1 MEAESILDFHTEHEE
16 ILAARQRSVT
26 RENQILLAI
35 ALVGSE
41 KQSEIREGVSILEEI
56 VKDSIHSE
64 DSRVCVHYLALGHAR
79 LQNYDKSVHLLDAL
93 LRTEP
98 ANMQATELRRVIGKK
113 MKKDGLLG
121 LGLLG
126 GAAAIVGG
134 LMIAGLALKKNLDLG
149 SIMSTGIRRRHAD
162 EKQKN
167 LLDPSV
173 NEEAQ
178 RDQERLDPSLL
189 TSSHWKFIALF
200 YLALICA
207 TTFLHKCLPEPKDSN
222 DDETQF
228 SEKRA
233 VKVLQE
239 LSDFGWK
246 PAGSYNCEEL
256 TRNRILRELHDIRA
270 QNDAVAGLRFDIDTQ
285 YVSGCFDIPV
295 HDTEGMNICYRN
307 VSNVMARLGKGE
319 KKDQISVLLN
329 CHYDSWPTSNAGS
342 DDLSSCA
349 LMLELIRLY
358 SRNPRLLNHD
368 VIFLFN
374 GAEES
379 SLLAA
384 HGFITQHSWRHE
396 IRAFINLEA
405 SGSGGRELL
414 FQAGPANQWLLNSY
428 LEAAVHPH
436 CSVIG
441 QEVFQ
446 SGVYPGDTDFR
457 IFRDHGRVPGLDLA
471 FVQNGYWWHTEF
483 DTAERITSGS
493 LQRAG
498 ENVFA
503 TLNHLLKSPYLESPA
518 EYADRKTVF
527 FDFLGLFVVIYPL
540 SFAHFINLT
549 SILTTFSLT
558 LHQLY
563 TRPAQ
568 TLLALRDYILTILT
582 MAAVLKAMT
591 FMSLFTYGALR
602 WYTRHWLALL
612 AYGLPCIW
620 AGISVQGLLSARLA
634 PKARVEYASA
644 LELVHLTLISG
655 ILLVFTY
662 YDVASGFLFALL
674 LVPLIKALAV
684 HFGAWPTRP
693 NLNTLLTLAISVPG
707 CAMAI
712 YTTEM
717 LLSTFIPI
725 MGRSSYNPE
734 PVVSFFVAFSA
745 ACIVLSLAGL
755 VARSRNSRPVSEAGF
770 LEFLYN
776 LMGVLLVTLTILYVF
791 SSFWPSPYRFDER
804 YPTAKRTQFFH
815 VNQMFYDRNGQLSVN
830 ETRFYAISHDFRGAE
845 DIPFVK
851 SDAEYTGLQCHY
863 ENNPWCEVPFL
874 FPTKRRLN
882 DRNVRV
888 RVIEER
894 LKFRN
899 GVKILGVSKRHGVAE
914 GGNGNIEYTF
924 SVIGTGQ
931 ISAYIIPDATW
942 LITNTSVTQPTV
954 PQENMFLYFTCS
966 TPNNV
971 CEWIFRITIKKT
983 TQTPSDEKPLLV
995 GISSHHLHGPQ
1006 MQSESIKNMISR
1018 IRENRVHS
1026 PEWTVTASAWNVDQV
1041 YKYF

>member
-1 MEAESILDFHTEHEE
+1 
-16 ILAARQRSVT
+16 
-26 RENQILLAI
+26 
-35 ALVGSE
+35 
-41 KQSEIREGVSILEEI
+41 
-56 VKDSIHSE
+56 
-64 DSRVCVHYLALGHAR
+64 
-79 LQNYDKSVHLLDAL
+79 
-93 LRTEP
+93 
-98 ANMQATELRRVIGKK
+98 
-113 MKKDGLLG
+113 
-121 LGLLG
+121 
-126 GAAAIVGG
+126 
-134 LMIAGLALKKNLDLG
+134 
-149 SIMSTGIRRRHAD
+149 MSTGIRRRHVD
-162 EKQKN
+162 EQKKN
-167 LLDPSV
+167 LLEKENTE
-173 NEEAQ
+173 NEERQ
-178 RDQERLDPSLL
+178 RELENDVRLLRPF
-189 TSSHWKFIALF
+189 HWKIIGIF
-200 YLALICA
+200 YLLLIFGA
-207 TTFLHKCLPEPKDSN
+207 SFLHKCLPEPKDPN
-222 DDETQF
+222 QEETQF
-228 SEKRA
+228 SETRA

-239 LSDFGWK
+239 LSDYGWK

-256 TRNRILRELHDIRA
+256 TRNRILKELSDIKK
-270 QNDAVAGLRFDIDTQ
+270 QNVDEEDLRFDIDTQ
-285 YVSGCFDIPV
+285 YVSGCFDIPA

-307 VSNVMARLGKGE
+307 VSNVIARLGKGE
-319 KKDQISVLLN
+319 KKDKISVLLN

-358 SRNPRLLNHD
+358 SKNPHQLNHD

-483 DTAERITSGS
+483 DTAERITQGS

-498 ENVFA
+498 ENVYA
-503 TLNHLLKSPYLESPA
+503 TLNHLLKSPYLEKPA

-540 SFAHFINLT
+540 TFAHFINLT
-549 SILTTFSLT
+549 AIIAVFALVSHRFYTKTFLTF
-558 LHQLY
+558 
-563 TRPAQ
+563 
-568 TLLALRDYILTILT
+568 LALRDYMLTIVT
-582 MAAVLKAMT
+582 IAITLKAMT
-591 FMSLFTYGALR
+591 FMSVFTYGAMR
-602 WYTRHWLALL
+602 WYTRHWLALV
-612 AYGLPCIW
+612 AYGLPSVW
-620 AGISVQGLLSARLA
+620 AGLSVQGLLTARLG
-634 PKARVEYASA
+634 PKIREDYGST
-644 LELVHLTLISG
+644 LELIHLTLISG

-674 LVPLIKALAV
+674 LIPLIKSLASN
-684 HFGAWPTRP
+684 FGAWPECPT
-693 NLNTLLTLAISVPG
+693 LNTVLTLIISLPG

-717 LLSTFIPI
+717 LLSIFIPI

-734 PVVSFFVAFSA
+734 PVVSFFVVFSA
-745 ACIVLSLAGL
+745 ACIVLSLGGL
-755 VARSRNSRPVSEAGF
+755 VAKSRNSRPVNEAGL
-770 LEFLYN
+770 LEFVYN
-776 LMGVLLVTLTILYVF
+776 LLGVLLVTLTILYVF
-791 SSFWPSPYRFDER
+791 SSFWPSPYRFDEK

-815 VNQMFYDRNGQLSVN
+815 VNQMFYDRNNQLSVN
-830 ETRFYAISHDFRGAE
+830 ETRFYAISHDYRGAE

-851 SDAEYTGLQCHY
+851 SDPEYTGLQCHY
-863 ENNPWCEVPFL
+863 ENNPWCEIPFL
-874 FPTKRRLN
+874 FPTKGRLN
-882 DRNVRV
+882 DRNIRV
-888 RVIEER
+888 RSVEER
-894 LKFRN
+894 LKFKHP
-899 GVKILGVSKRHGVAE
+899 VKILGISKKHGVDMDD
-914 GGNGNIEYTF
+914 GKGNIEYSF

-931 ISAYIIPDATW
+931 ISVYVIPDPTW
-942 LITNTSVTQPTV
+942 LISNTSASEPKE

-966 TPNNV
+966 TPKNI
-971 CEWIFRITIKKT
+971 CEWMFKVTIKKT

-995 GISSHHLHGPQ
+995 GISSHHLHGPE
-1006 MQSESIKNMISR
+1006 MQSESIKNMISK
-1018 IRENRVHS
+1018 IKENRVHS

>member
-1 MEAESILDFHTEHEE
+1 
-16 ILAARQRSVT
+16 
-26 RENQILLAI
+26 
-35 ALVGSE
+35 
-41 KQSEIREGVSILEEI
+41 
-56 VKDSIHSE
+56 
-64 DSRVCVHYLALGHAR
+64 
-79 LQNYDKSVHLLDAL
+79 
-93 LRTEP
+93 
-98 ANMQATELRRVIGKK
+98 
-113 MKKDGLLG
+113 
-121 LGLLG
+121 
-126 GAAAIVGG
+126 
-134 LMIAGLALKKNLDLG
+134 
-149 SIMSTGIRRRHAD
+149 MSTTGIRRRH
-162 EKQKN
+162 EQKQN
-167 LLDPSV
+167 LLEKKE
-173 NEEAQ
+173 NREHEEA
-178 RDQERLDPSLL
+178 DGDLEKDASLL
-189 TSSHWKFIALF
+189 RPLHWKFIAIY
-200 YLALICA
+200 YLLLIFGA
-207 TTFLHKCLPEPKDSN
+207 SFLHKCLPEPKDPN
-222 DDETQF
+222 QEETQF

-233 VKVLQE
+233 VGILQE
-239 LSDFGWK
+239 LSDYGWK

-256 TRNRILRELHDIRA
+256 TRNRILKELNDIRKK
-270 QNDAVAGLRFDIDTQ
+270 NVDANGLRFDVDTQ
-285 YVSGCFDIPV
+285 YVSGCFDIPA

-307 VSNVMARLGKGE
+307 VSNVMARLGKGD

-358 SRNPRLLNHD
+358 SKNPHLLNHD

-428 LEAAVHPH
+428 LEAAIHPH

-483 DTAERITSGS
+483 DTAERITKGS

-498 ENVFA
+498 ENVYS
-503 TLNHLLKSPYLESPA
+503 TLNHLLNSPYLEKPA
-518 EYADRKTVF
+518 EYADRKTIF

-549 SILTTFSLT
+549 AIFVIFGLVSHRF
-558 LHQLY
+558 Y
-563 TRPAQ
+563 TKSFL
-568 TLLALRDYILTILT
+568 TLLALRDYILTVLT
-582 MAAVLKAMT
+582 IALVLKAMT

-602 WYTRHWLALL
+602 WYTRHWLALV
-612 AYGLPCIW
+612 AYGLPSVW
-620 AGISVQGLLSARLA
+620 AGLSVQGLLCARLD
-634 PKARVEYASA
+634 PKIRGDYGSA
-644 LELVHLTLISG
+644 LDLIHLTVVSG

-662 YDVASGFLFALL
+662 YDIASGFLFALL
-674 LVPLIKALAV
+674 LIPVVKSLASY
-684 HFGAWPTRP
+684 FGAFP
-693 NLNTLLTLAISVPG
+693 NCPHLNTLLTLLVSLPG

-717 LLSTFIPI
+717 LLSIFIPI

-745 ACIVLSLAGL
+745 SCIVLSLGGL
-755 VARSRNSRPVSEAGF
+755 VAKSQNSRPRNEAGL
-770 LEFLYN
+770 LEIIYN
-776 LMGVLLVTLTILYVF
+776 LLGVILVTLTILYVF
-791 SSFWPSPYRFDER
+791 ASFWPSPYRFDEK

-815 VNQMFYDRNGQLSVN
+815 VNQMFYDRNNQVTVN
-830 ETRFYAISHDFRGAE
+830 ETRFYAISHDYRGAE

-851 SDAEYTGLQCHY
+851 SDPEYTGLQCHH

-874 FPTKRRLN
+874 FPTKGRLN
-882 DRNVRV
+882 DRNIRV
-888 RVIEER
+888 RTVDER
-894 LKFRN
+894 LNFKHP
-899 GVKILGVSKRHGVAE
+899 VKILGISKRHGVE
-914 GGNGNIEYTF
+914 QDGKGNIEYSF

-931 ISAYIIPDATW
+931 ISVYIIPDPTW
-942 LITNTSVTQPTV
+942 VITNTSVTVPKE

-966 TPNNV
+966 TPNNI
-971 CEWIFRITIKKT
+971 CEWMFKITIKKT

-995 GISSHHLHGPQ
+995 GISSHHLHGPE
-1006 MQSESIKNMISR
+1006 MQSESIKNMISK
-1018 IRENRVHS
+1018 IKENRIHS

>member
-1 MEAESILDFHTEHEE
+1 
-16 ILAARQRSVT
+16 
-26 RENQILLAI
+26 
-35 ALVGSE
+35 
-41 KQSEIREGVSILEEI
+41 
-56 VKDSIHSE
+56 
-64 DSRVCVHYLALGHAR
+64 
-79 LQNYDKSVHLLDAL
+79 
-93 LRTEP
+93 
-98 ANMQATELRRVIGKK
+98 
-113 MKKDGLLG
+113 
-121 LGLLG
+121 
-126 GAAAIVGG
+126 
-134 LMIAGLALKKNLDLG
+134 
-149 SIMSTGIRRRHAD
+149 MSAGIRRRHVD
-162 EKQKN
+162 EQRKS
-167 LLDPSV
+167 LLENQGTE
-173 NEEAQ
+173 NEETQ
-178 RDQERLDPSLL
+178 RELEKDVSLL
-189 TSSHWKFIALF
+189 RPVHWKIIAVF
-200 YLALICA
+200 YLALIFGA
-207 TTFLHKCLPEPKDSN
+207 SFLHKCLPEPKDPN
-222 DDETQF
+222 REETQF
-228 SEKRA
+228 SENRA
-233 VKVLQE
+233 VGVLQE
-239 LSDFGWK
+239 LSDYGWK

-256 TRNRILRELHDIRA
+256 TRNRILKELNDIRKL
-270 QNDAVAGLRFDIDTQ
+270 NENVDNLRFDIDTQ

-358 SRNPRLLNHD
+358 SKNPQLLNHD

-428 LEAAVHPH
+428 LEAAIHPH

-483 DTAERITSGS
+483 DTAERITRGS

-498 ENVFA
+498 ENVYS
-503 TLNHLLKSPYLESPA
+503 TLNHLLKSPYLEKPA
-518 EYADRKTVF
+518 EYEDRKTVF

-540 SFAHFINLT
+540 SLAHFINLT
-549 SILTTFSLT
+549 AIFTIFALVSHRFYTKTFLSF
-558 LHQLY
+558 
-563 TRPAQ
+563 
-568 TLLALRDYILTILT
+568 LALRDYLLLIVTI
-582 MAAVLKAMT
+582 AIVLKAMT
-591 FMSLFTYGALR
+591 FMSVFTYGALR
-602 WYTRHWLALL
+602 WYTRHWLALV
-612 AYGLPCIW
+612 AYGLPSVW
-620 AGISVQGLLSARLA
+620 AGLSVQGLLSARLD
-634 PKARVEYASA
+634 PKVRADYGSA
-644 LELVHLTLISG
+644 LELIHLAFVSG

-674 LVPLIKALAV
+674 LIPVVKSLAT
-684 HFGAWPTRP
+684 HFKAWPNCP
-693 NLNTLLTLAISVPG
+693 HLNTALTLLVSLPG

-717 LLSTFIPI
+717 LLSIFIPI

-745 ACIVLSLAGL
+745 GCIVLSLGGL
-755 VARSRNSRPVSEAGF
+755 VAKSRNSRPRSEAGF
-770 LEFLYN
+770 LEFIYN
-776 LMGVLLVTLTILYVF
+776 LSGVLLVTLTILYVF
-791 SSFWPSPYRFDER
+791 SSFWPSPYRFDEK

-815 VNQMFYDRNGQLSVN
+815 VNQMFYDRNGQLSTN
-830 ETRFYAISHDFRGAE
+830 ETRFYAISHDYRGAE

-851 SDAEYTGLQCHY
+851 SDPEYTGLQCHY
-863 ENNPWCEVPFL
+863 ENNPWCEIPFL
-874 FPTKRRLN
+874 FPTKGRLN
-882 DRNVRV
+882 DRNIRV
-888 RVIEER
+888 RVVDER
-894 LKFRN
+894 LKFKHP
-899 GVKILGVSKRHGVAE
+899 VKILGISKKHGVDASD
-914 GGNGNIEYTF
+914 GKGTIEYSF

-931 ISAYIIPDATW
+931 VSAYIIPDSTW
-942 LITNTSVTQPTV
+942 LISDTSVTHPTD
-954 PQENMFLYFTCS
+954 PQENMFLYLTCS
-966 TPNNV
+966 TPKNI
-971 CEWIFRITIKKT
+971 CEWMFKVTIKKT
-983 TQTPSDEKPLLV
+983 DQTPSDEKPLLV
-995 GISSHHLHGPQ
+995 GISSHHLHGPE
-1006 MQSESIKNMISR
+1006 MQSQSIKNMITK
-1018 IRENRVHS
+1018 IKENRVHS